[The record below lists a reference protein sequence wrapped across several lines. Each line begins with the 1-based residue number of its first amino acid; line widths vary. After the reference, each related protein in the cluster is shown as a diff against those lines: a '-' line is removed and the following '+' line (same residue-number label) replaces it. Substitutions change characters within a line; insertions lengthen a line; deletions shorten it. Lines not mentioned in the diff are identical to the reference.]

1 MPRVG
6 AVMDGA
12 GDVKSR
18 ASGPVRLGTNSVF
31 PPQSMKGRP
40 LTLLFLLYVSLDLS
54 SPFIPGAF
62 NFNPD
67 ESVDAVWRYRE
78 GAGRRLAVQ
87 WAPTP
92 PPRLDSDAGAR
103 PGAFADRPVGLPRHV
118 DEWLV
123 DVRRAHAPVPEVST
137 LSEDH

>member
-1 MPRVG
+1 
-6 AVMDGA
+6 
-12 GDVKSR
+12 
-18 ASGPVRLGTNSVF
+18 
-31 PPQSMKGRP
+31 MKGRR

-54 SPFIPGAF
+54 NPLIPGAF

-67 ESVDAVWRYRE
+67 ESVDAVLRYRE
-78 GAGRRLAVQ
+78 GAAPPLAVH
-87 WAPTP
+87 WTPTP
-92 PPRLDSDAGAR
+92 PPRLDADTGAR
-103 PGAFADRPVGLPRHV
+103 PGAAADRLVGLLRHV